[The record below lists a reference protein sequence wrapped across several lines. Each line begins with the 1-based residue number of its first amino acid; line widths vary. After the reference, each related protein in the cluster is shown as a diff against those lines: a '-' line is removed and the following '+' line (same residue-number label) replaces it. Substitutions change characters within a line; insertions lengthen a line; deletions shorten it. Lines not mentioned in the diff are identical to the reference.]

1 MFLMVKIWYWLVIM
15 VVLMIKDTN
24 GNVLILQVMVMVIM
38 FVPQEVRDERGGVPF
53 EVEQPP
59 D

>member
-1 MFLMVKIWYWLVIM
+1 MLVTSDEICLALKMVTVMILLLMV
-15 VVLMIKDTN
+15 VVML
-24 GNVLILQVMVMVIM
+24 G
-38 FVPQEVRDERGGVPF
+38 PQEVRDERGGVPF